1 MAGEAGASDQ
11 QPPRLETRTSV
22 AADEAQS
29 EMTELIRK
37 IQSSH
42 LTYLSEQRLTRIA
55 QTCTEVERKGIAGIF
70 IEAGCALGGST
81 ILISRAKRQ
90 ERRFE
95 VYDLFGMIPPPGA
108 RDGPEVHERYAVI
121 SAGRSSGIGGDRYY
135 GYETDLL
142 GRVIGNLDAF
152 GVDLEKLNVHLIRGL
167 LQETLRIS
175 GPVAFAHIDVDWY
188 ESVMTCLERIVPS
201 LVIGGSII
209 LDDYHDW
216 SGCHEAANEFFS
228 RTTDMFDIDDSSG
241 ARHFTR
247 RR

>member
-1 MAGEAGASDQ
+1 MTGDSGDSNQ
-11 QPPRLETRTSV
+11 QPPQLETRTSM

-37 IQSSH
+37 IRSSH
-42 LTYLSEQRLTRIA
+42 LTYLSEERLTRIA
-55 QTCTEVERKGIAGIF
+55 RTCTEVERKGIGGVF

-95 VYDLFGMIPPPGA
+95 VYDLFEMIPPPGE
-108 RDGPEVHERYAVI
+108 RDGPEAHERYAVI
-121 SAGRSSGIGGDRYY
+121 SAGRSSGIGADRYY

-142 GRVIGNLDAF
+142 AKVIGSLDAF
-152 GVDLEKLNVHLIRGL
+152 GVDLEKSTVNLIRGL
-167 LQETLRIS
+167 LQETLRVS

-188 ESVMTCLERIVPS
+188 EHVMTCLESIVPS
-201 LVIGGSII
+201 LVVGGSII

-216 SGCHEAANEFFS
+216 SGCREAANEFFS
-228 RTTDMFDIDDSSG
+228 RTTGMFDIDDSSG
-241 ARHFTR
+241 ERHFTR
-247 RR
+247 RL